1 MELTS
6 NTIPAWLIASLMIYT
21 GWIWLA
27 SRKHKIR
34 MDSRIFATT
43 FLIWG
48 VVYGILFQIL
58 SIEIELRGF
67 MSRLMIMIVC
77 LSQAMPLTVS
87 YIRSRRRGD

>member
-6 NTIPAWLIASLMIYT
+6 NTIPAWLVASLMIYT

-34 MDSRIFATT
+34 MDSSIFATT

-48 VVYGILFQIL
+48 VVYGVLFQLL
-58 SIEIELRGF
+58 SIDIELRGF
-67 MSRLMIMIVC
+67 MSRLMIIIVC

-87 YIRSRRRGD
+87 YIRSRKRGD